1 MNRDDV
7 YTVVGRYSKVYLFL
21 SLVLLEISGFGHYS
35 NVDPYMKNDFW
46 EGVENSRFGINRM
59 ILKDLKRTAIG
70 HNEAGDS
77 TDGVGEERMRCSPF
91 KLLRLPDGIPPASE
105 VSVVQG
111 TLSKMTRFCI

>member
-77 TDGVGEERMRCSPF
+77 TDGVGCLIMLQERRGKNEM
-91 KLLRLPDGIPPASE
+91 
-105 VSVVQG
+105 
-111 TLSKMTRFCI
+111 LSIQTPSLTRWHSSGF